1 MFVVAHISDLHF
13 NGTRFNRSR
22 IQSTLSYINA
32 RAAGID
38 VLLVTGDIADEGAP
52 SEYREAFGVL
62 DSPLP
67 ILITAGNHDVREP
80 FSATLLGAE
89 TSGPINHARRVGD
102 VLFLMCDSSIPPG
115 RNDGYLDD
123 RTIAWMSAQLESEG
137 PDTPVFIAFHHPP
150 VELHMPFMDSIRQ
163 TGEERLIPLVEHH
176 PNIVAFLCG
185 HAHTPAVTRFAD
197 RPLCLAPGVASTLN
211 LPFEAP
217 RSSTAA
223 SRRASPSTSTTKAGS
238 SHISARSCSD
248 GYSVGQPRAEMSS
261 GTEWVTGPRA
271 RGGVTSKTLA
281 VAMSK

>member
-38 VLLVTGDIADEGAP
+38 VLLVTGDLADEGVP
-52 SEYREAFGVL
+52 SEYREAYGVL
-62 DSPLP
+62 ESPLP
-67 ILITAGNHDVREP
+67 MLITAGNHDVREP

-102 VLFLMCDSSIPPG
+102 VLFLMCDSSVPG
-115 RNDGYLDD
+115 RNDGYIDD
-123 RTIAWMSAQLESEG
+123 QTIAWMSAQLEAED
-137 PDTPVFIAFHHPP
+137 PHTPVFVAFHHPP

-163 TGEERLIPLVEHH
+163 TGEERLVPLVERH

-197 RPLCLAPGVASTLN
+197 RPLCVAPGVASTLN
-211 LPFEAP
+211 LPFEGTEIVN
-217 RSSTAA
+217 R
-223 SRRASPSTSTTKAGS
+223 
-238 SHISARSCSD
+238 
-248 GYSVGQPRAEMSS
+248 GQPPGIAFHIYDKGRL
-261 GTEWVTGPRA
+261 VTHYRS
-271 RGGVTSKTLA
+271 V
-281 VAMSK
+281 MF